1 MSEDQESRDKDQEPT
16 HGLLEDIMTIIVTA
30 AISGILIAYFLVM
43 QKTNTMQRQPHPLL
57 DKMME
62 FYKVESD
69 KDLADRM
76 EISMGSVS
84 RIRGGTQLVSAQM
97 ILKIYDQTF
106 LSIEEIRDLIKQ
118 TQKQVP

>member
-1 MSEDQESRDKDQEPT
+1 
-16 HGLLEDIMTIIVTA
+16 
-30 AISGILIAYFLVM
+30 
-43 QKTNTMQRQPHPLL
+43 MQRQPHPLL

>member
-1 MSEDQESRDKDQEPT
+1 
-16 HGLLEDIMTIIVTA
+16 
-30 AISGILIAYFLVM
+30 M

>member
-1 MSEDQESRDKDQEPT
+1 MR
-16 HGLLEDIMTIIVTA
+16 
-30 AISGILIAYFLVM
+30 
-43 QKTNTMQRQPHPLL
+43 KTNNRSPDTMQRQPHPLL

>member
-1 MSEDQESRDKDQEPT
+1 
-16 HGLLEDIMTIIVTA
+16 
-30 AISGILIAYFLVM
+30 
-43 QKTNTMQRQPHPLL
+43 MQRQPHPLL

-62 FYKVESD
+62 FYKVDSD

-97 ILKIYDQTF
+97 VLRVYDQTF
-106 LSIEEIRDLIKQ
+106 LSIEEIRELLKHS
-118 TQKQVP
+118 QKHVP

>member
-1 MSEDQESRDKDQEPT
+1 
-16 HGLLEDIMTIIVTA
+16 
-30 AISGILIAYFLVM
+30 M
-43 QKTNTMQRQPHPLL
+43 QKTNIRSRHIDRNPMQRQPHPLL

-62 FYKVESD
+62 FYQVDSD

-106 LSIEEIRDLIKQ
+106 LSIEEIRELIKQ